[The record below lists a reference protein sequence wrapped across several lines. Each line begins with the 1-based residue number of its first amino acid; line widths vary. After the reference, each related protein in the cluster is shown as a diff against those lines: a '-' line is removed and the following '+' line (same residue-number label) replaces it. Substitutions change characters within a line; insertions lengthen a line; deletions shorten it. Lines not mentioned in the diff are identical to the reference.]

1 MAQAT
6 LTPPTQA
13 PPPSVQT
20 PPSPPPPERPQKWTE
35 KISRSGYFFGALLLH
50 FVVFLMVATW
60 VIFPAIHPPTEDF
73 TKTYVPASSPPP
85 PPPPPTETVQVP
97 THSVPNPT
105 TTITAPTAAP
115 SFSVPLPDLSP
126 TSTPVVVTQ
135 QMSQPVVSKSTSISE
150 ARLSKIMQ
158 TEAAW
163 GRGKQDILESNSDP
177 KNITAKFP
185 VYLAS
190 YANGDW
196 YCNNV
201 ITNGQIT
208 AGSLMDLVT
217 KMNEWSHGHI
227 TGTVVPTPLNIGGPD
242 LLDKKPPFIFFTG
255 HKDFVLTDTEI
266 QNLRDYLQIGGAIWG
281 DNTLAGRGSR
291 FDVAF
296 RREMKRVVPDLDKN
310 FQPIDPTDKELGARI
325 FSHAW
330 FNIPDVPKGMNYY
343 AEPIEHLDIDGRLA
357 ILYTPNDYSDL
368 FFMHILPGVQQA
380 AGYDINLKTQD
391 TLYTSQIFGSHRKIF
406 FRNFEL
412 PSCLLAQQFGMN
424 IIGYMLVRFD
434 KDLLLTP

>member
-6 LTPPTQA
+6 LN
-13 PPPSVQT
+13 PPPKQ
-20 PPSPPPPERPQKWTE
+20 RPARKQNWME

-50 FVVFLMVATW
+50 FVVFVMVATW

-73 TKTYVPASSPPP
+73 TKTYIPASAPPP
-85 PPPPPTETVQVP
+85 PPPPPTEETVQVP
-97 THSVPNPT
+97 THAAPLPT
-105 TTITAPTAAP
+105 TAIAAPTAAP
-115 SFSVPLPDLSP
+115 SFNIPLPDLSP
-126 TSTPVVVTQ
+126 TTTATPVNQT
-135 QMSQPVVSKSTSISE
+135 MTQPVVSKTNDISQE
-150 ARLSKIMQ
+150 RLAKIME
-158 TEAAW
+158 TEKAW

-190 YANGDW
+190 YSAGSWD
-196 YCNNV
+196 CNV
-201 ITNGQIT
+201 HLTNGQID
-208 AGSLMDLVT
+208 AGSLPDLVD
-217 KMNEWSHGHI
+217 KMNQWSHGHI
-227 TGTVVPTPLNIGGPD
+227 TGQVMPTPLNIGGSD

-255 HKDFVLTDTEI
+255 KRDFILTDAEI

-310 FQPIDPTDKELGARI
+310 FEPVDPDDKDLGEKI
-325 FSHAW
+325 FSHGW
-330 FNIPDVPKGMNYY
+330 FPMTTVPKGMNYY
-343 AEPIEHLDIDGRLA
+343 AEPIEHLDIDGKLA
-357 ILYTPNDYSDL
+357 ILYTPNDYGDL
-368 FFMHILPGVQQA
+368 FYMHIL
-380 AGYDINLKTQD
+380 AGDTQMGGIEPNIKTQD
-391 TLYTSQIFGSHRKIF
+391 PLFTSGTFLRNKNIF

-412 PSCLLAQQFGMN
+412 PSCLAAQQFGMN

-434 KDLLLTP
+434 KDLLLSP

>member
-6 LTPPTQA
+6 LTPPTQT
-13 PPPSVQT
+13 PPPAQK
-20 PPSPPPPERPQKWTE
+20 PGPPEKPKHWTE

-50 FVVFLMVATW
+50 LVVFFMIATW

-73 TKTYVPASSPPP
+73 TKTYIPASAPPP

-126 TSTPVVVTQ
+126 TSTPVSVTQ
-135 QMSQPVVSKSTSISE
+135 TMTQPVVSKSTSISE

-201 ITNGQIT
+201 LTNGQIT
-208 AGSLMDLVT
+208 AGSLPDLIN

-255 HKDFVLTDTEI
+255 HKDFILTDAEI

-291 FDVAF
+291 CDVAF

-310 FQPIDPTDKELGARI
+310 FEPIDPTDKDIGQKI

-330 FNIPDVPKGMNYY
+330 FTMQNVPQGMNFY

-368 FFMHILPGVQQA
+368 FFMHILPGDQA
-380 AGYDINLKTQD
+380 SSGYEPNLRTQD
-391 TLYTSQIFGSHRKIF
+391 LLFTNATFGRNRKIF

>member
-1 MAQAT
+1 MSQM
-6 LTPPTQA
+6 PRSQRK
-13 PPPSVQT
+13 QNWM
-20 PPSPPPPERPQKWTE
+20 ERV
-35 KISRSGYFFGALLLH
+35 SRSGYFFAALLLH
-50 FVVFLMVATW
+50 LVVFLMVATW

-73 TKTYVPASSPPP
+73 TKTYLPPSSPPP

-97 THSVPNPT
+97 THSAPNPT

-126 TSTPVVVTQ
+126 TTTPVTVAQSMTAQVT
-135 QMSQPVVSKSTSISE
+135 VKSNSISE
-150 ARLSKIMQ
+150 ARLTQIMQ
-158 TEAAW
+158 TEQAW
-163 GRGKQDILESNSDP
+163 GRDKQNILESNSDP
-177 KNITAKFP
+177 RNITAKFP

-190 YANGDW
+190 YAKGDW
-196 YCNNV
+196 YCNNHL
-201 ITNGQIT
+201 TNGQID
-208 AGSLMDLVT
+208 AGSLPDLVN

-227 TGTVVPTPLNIGGPD
+227 TGYVVPTPLNIGSAD

-255 HKDFVLTDTEI
+255 HKDFILTDQEI

-310 FQPIDPTDKELGARI
+310 FEPIPMTGDIYTKSWYPIQALPT
-325 FSHAW
+325 
-330 FNIPDVPKGMNYY
+330 GMNYY
-343 AEPIEHLDIDGRLA
+343 AEPVEHLDIDGKLA

-368 FFMHILPGVQQA
+368 FWMHILPGDTQIGA
-380 AGYDINLKTQD
+380 TRPDLKTND
-391 TLYTSQIFGSHRKIF
+391 PLFTNQIFISNSGVF
-406 FRNFEL
+406 FRNFTL
-412 PSCLLAQQFGMN
+412 PSCLAAQQLGMN
-424 IIGYMLVRFD
+424 IIGYLLVRFD